1 MALIPKFH
9 ILAAHYPV
17 KAGEHIVAGQWVV
30 LDVTG
35 EVKRATG
42 ASGELVIGVA
52 GDTKSTHVSG
62 LPETIGA
69 GIGGGGRF
77 DVNGDPVPA
86 ALTDSRTSPHAHGA
100 PFQTRVSDGFD
111 ETKASG
117 RMTVYQS
124 GGVFATNE
132 YTGIIGVNDP
142 LYATTY
148 GKLTASPGLQIV
160 AYCTVAPGP
169 YESGVPGTDINGSM
183 SLGNYLEFK
192 MVV

>member
-17 KAGEHIVAGQWVV
+17 ASGQEIVAGQWVK
-30 LDVTG
+30 LNANG
-35 EVKRATG
+35 EVEKAEG

-52 GDTKSTHVSG
+52 GDTKSYRYSG
-62 LPETIGA
+62 LPETNDA
-69 GIGGGGRF
+69 GIGGGGTF
-77 DVNGDPVPA
+77 DVNGNPVPA
-86 ALTDSRTSPHAHGA
+86 TLTDAA
-100 PFQTRVSDGFD
+100 FQTRVSDGFD

-117 RMTVYQS
+117 RMTVYHS
-124 GGVFATNE
+124 GGVFASNE
-132 YTGIIGVNDP
+132 FDTASGGIGVNDP
-142 LYATTY
+142 LYVNAS
-148 GKLTASPGLQIV
+148 GNLTKTPGFQIV

-183 SLGNYLEFK
+183 SLGSYLEFK

>member
-30 LDVTG
+30 LDNVTG

-62 LPETIGA
+62 LPETNDA

-86 ALTDSRTSPHAHGA
+86 ALTDA

-148 GKLTASPGLQIV
+148 GKLTASPGFQIV

>member
-17 KAGEHIVAGQWVV
+17 LAGEEIVAGMWVI
-30 LDVTG
+30 LDT
-35 EVKRATG
+35 ATG
-42 ASGELVIGVA
+42 DVKLAKNASSSDLVIGVA
-52 GDTKSTHVSG
+52 GDTKSSTGQSG
-62 LPETIGA
+62 LPETNSA
-69 GIGGGGRF
+69 AIGGGGGF
-77 DVNGDPVPA
+77 DANGNVVGADTA
-86 ALTDSRTSPHAHGA
+86 AA
-100 PFQTRVSDGFD
+100 FQTRVSDTFD

-117 RMTVYQS
+117 RMTVYQN

-132 YTGIIGVNDP
+132 YEATGIVVNSP
-142 LYATTY
+142 LYVSTN
-148 GKLTASPGLQIV
+148 GKLTTTPSLSGQIV

-192 MVV
+192 MVI